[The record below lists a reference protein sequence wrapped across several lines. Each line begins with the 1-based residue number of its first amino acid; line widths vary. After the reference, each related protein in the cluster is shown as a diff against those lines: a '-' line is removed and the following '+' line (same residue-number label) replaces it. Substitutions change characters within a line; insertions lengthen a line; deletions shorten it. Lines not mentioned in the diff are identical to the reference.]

1 MGAINLAPFLLIKK
15 RKQNEKQS
23 ITIGHLHR

>member
-1 MGAINLAPFLLIKK
+1 MIETNIKKQK

-23 ITIGHLHR
+23 EHKRKQWGMGNI